1 MPNSALNSLLR
12 QGPPPTPAGGP
23 RLGSAVPDMPQGP
36 VGPAPA
42 TAPPPGAG
50 GNPLAGLLQG
60 GGAPAQ
66 RPAPTHTQTVAA
78 LTHLQA
84 VQRTMAKLS
93 RLPGIGKQNIRPD
106 IFDATADLMGRAM
119 LTLPQVMNELKNIP
133 ADPPGQKQWV
143 LQHLNDVMEA
153 QHQILNDHAQ
163 AFPGSGDF
171 ATEMAN
177 LPPQVAP
184 QSHIEMMGDVANHYV
199 GKRR

>member
-1 MPNSALNSLLR
+1 
-12 QGPPPTPAGGP
+12 
-23 RLGSAVPDMPQGP
+23 
-36 VGPAPA
+36 
-42 TAPPPGAG
+42 
-50 GNPLAGLLQG
+50 
-60 GGAPAQ
+60 
-66 RPAPTHTQTVAA
+66 VAA

-84 VQRTMAKLS
+84 MQRTMAKLS
-93 RLPGIGKQNIRPD
+93 RLPGIGKENIRPA
-106 IFDATADLMGRAM
+106 IFDASADLLGRAM
-119 LTLPQVMNELKNIP
+119 LSLPQVMNEIKSIP

-153 QHQILNDHAQ
+153 QRQILSDHAQ

-184 QSHIEMMGDVANHYV
+184 QSHVEMMGDVANHYV